1 MLQVL
6 LIIWCVSSPL
16 VQNTVTANTWIAD
29 GWVENKVE
37 TINLYDYFST
47 KPVSNVILSGLVV
60 EVLPDSNSL
69 WRIIASDGS
78 RIIAIQD
85 GYNTRKLDIETERNV
100 MIQSPSRDFV
110 LLSSWDGDAQTL
122 TRYNMETGEKFELDV
137 RESIREN
144 LFGSPNYLMSED
156 GTIFFTDPAGIVGSC
171 YMTETNISLNENPIL
186 VFGNAL
192 SSDGNLYATSFSNA
206 IQNLTLT
213 GYSALEGILWQVNTP
228 GAHHDNPCISEN
240 GGIISF
246 IKPTNGITILNGG
259 TGETLNSILPNMRI
273 TSQALSPNG
282 EYVAVS
288 IPCEDTRN
296 SFMHACINTGTSY
309 SENSFNYNDEPI
321 IQGSLNIIAVANDGA
336 YILRTVTYAEER
348 EM

>member
-1 MLQVL
+1 
-6 LIIWCVSSPL
+6 
-16 VQNTVTANTWIAD
+16 
-29 GWVENKVE
+29 
-37 TINLYDYFST
+37 
-47 KPVSNVILSGLVV
+47 
-60 EVLPDSNSL
+60 
-69 WRIIASDGS
+69 
-78 RIIAIQD
+78 
-85 GYNTRKLDIETERNV
+85 
-100 MIQSPSRDFV
+100 
-110 LLSSWDGDAQTL
+110 
-122 TRYNMETGEKFELDV
+122 METGEKFELNV
-137 RESIREN
+137 RESIRGN
-144 LFGSPNYLMSED
+144 LFGNPNYLMSED
-156 GTIFFTDPAGIVGSC
+156 GTIFFTDPAGIVGS
-171 YMTETNISLNENPIL
+171 YSVTETNISLSENSIL

-192 SSDGNLYATSFSNA
+192 SSDGNLYATSFSDD

-228 GAHHDNPCISEN
+228 GAHYNNPCISKN
-240 GGIISF
+240 GSIISF
-246 IKPTNGITILNGG
+246 IKPTNGITILDGR
-259 TGETLNSILPNMRI
+259 TGETLNSILPNIQI

-348 EM
+348 EMQYSLFNKDGQFLWKSPIYYSGGGLSIAIEWQTIILSSVAATENGYIIGYTSPDESSVTITQLKQQ